1 MHVYLCMQSIENV
14 QNFKFEC
21 TKLNV
26 YIQQYDVQKYPFKNT
41 NSINLKLTKS
51 QIVRRLWWNLKNEIK
66 Q

>member
-14 QNFKFEC
+14 HNFKFEC

-41 NSINLKLTKS
+41 NSINL
-51 QIVRRLWWNLKNEIK
+51 N
-66 Q
+66 